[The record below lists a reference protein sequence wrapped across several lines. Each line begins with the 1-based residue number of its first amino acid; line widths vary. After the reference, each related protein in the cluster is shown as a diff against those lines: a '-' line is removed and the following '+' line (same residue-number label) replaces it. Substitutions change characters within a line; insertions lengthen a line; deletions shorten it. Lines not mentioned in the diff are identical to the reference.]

1 MNTHSQRSRIP
12 KILTHL
18 FFWGFNVPLAFTVL
32 NWVVIFGWQWLREN
46 QFSNL
51 KQLTEFIPLDIL
63 VTLTIFFAMP
73 VVSVIGAI
81 LTKSFR
87 KPTKLRQIL
96 FGIELPIMAF
106 TLGRLIFLKTLT
118 PVNILFLSTAA
129 ISITA
134 YLIYIFKKPFRNKFL
149 LTLHLLAHQAAVVI
163 GVYASL
169 LMFFFLPIVIA
180 WVFQAVGSFFKYGM
194 FSNFSYYESF
204 WQVLT
209 SLIAMSAFALLF
221 LALICSPFIGLFMY
235 WRAANRLS
243 KLLQLKTTLQFPRL
257 SRWAFS
263 LIYSFTI
270 IFLAYQGSLMWF
282 YSEMSS
288 YQYATTFEERS
299 HIASS
304 ILKRENF
311 IEDRLVDTYLAHYR
325 YLTDSEMTL
334 LQQAYQD
341 QLKLEQPTA
350 KRLQNWFTV
359 VAFPFVYNGKFEEDV
374 KKAGE
379 YYQDIFD
386 EPIQLAESKKVSNTL
401 ASSFNFSMDQL
412 KSSVLDREDKDVHL
426 VQKIVSAQP
435 DPTRQFATVTIE
447 EEYENTTNSEQE
459 VLYVFSLPQD
469 SVMTDLKL
477 GADLELGKEQLEV
490 TNASQPTPTPSSALA
505 QLNSPSPA
513 PSAIP
518 QPIEHKDQGEIAAKG
533 AANQTFEDQYRR
545 RMDPAIL
552 EQVGPVQYKL
562 RIYPVPVK
570 EENMADWQ
578 RERLREP
585 VKNQKV
591 RYSYVTAL
599 DAKGQAA
606 LPKITETRN
615 VFSDSGTTFTYKAA
629 GDQTNKLTDKSQSIQ
644 VMSRTSQECGSQT
657 TQLVNDSRL
666 TVYVPHTVNPWIKNE
681 NISFDC
687 QNQFKGA
694 EQTLKNKRIA
704 ILADSSH
711 SMGVKDWKSYLNKE
725 LPLND
730 LLDTNTVDLYYFN
743 DLVSQ
748 PVSLNQ
754 QRNNP
759 KAWDQI
765 AFGKT
770 DRLHVLKQVEG
781 KYDLVLMFT
790 DGSEADEPGST
801 NFVPSIAQPIYMI
814 NKDGKVPKL
823 TDNLTYYLQAN
834 ESRVVSSGREALQ
847 NFVVSQ
853 AVKKNVPNAFVL
865 IGESGTWIS
874 LPASN
879 TQALSGLSA
888 QSLTPSDPIAKV
900 AIHRQIESEMRDVA
914 SNLNQLAILD
924 ELNRTAQQS
933 GIVTPFSS
941 FIVLTT
947 PEQREQLKQASLRDG
962 RYVVNYDL
970 GEEQLVEP
978 TAGGLLG
985 TSAVP
990 EPHEWALLFTG
1001 FGLVLFLGRHRVR
1014 ALLAHHHV

>member
-1 MNTHSQRSRIP
+1 MSTHSQRFRIL
-12 KILTHL
+12 KILTSL
-18 FFWGFNVPLAFTVL
+18 LFWGFNIPLAFTVL
-32 NWVVIFGWQWLREN
+32 NWVVMFGWQWLRES
-46 QFSNL
+46 QFSSL
-51 KQLTEFIPLDIL
+51 KQLTDFIPTDIL
-63 VTLTIFFAMP
+63 ITLIIYYSMP
-73 VVSVIGAI
+73 VVSVFGAI
-81 LTKSFR
+81 VTTSYR
-87 KPTKLRQIL
+87 KPTKLLQIL
-96 FGIELPIMAF
+96 FGIELPILAF

-129 ISITA
+129 INIAS
-134 YLIYIFKKPFRNKFL
+134 YLIYIFRKPFHDKL
-149 LTLHLLAHQAAVVI
+149 SLTIHLLAHQAAVVI
-163 GVYASL
+163 GIYASL
-169 LMFFFLPIVIA
+169 LMFFFLPVVIA
-180 WVFQAVGSFFKYGM
+180 WVFQAVGSFFKYGL
-194 FSNFSYYESF
+194 FGNFGYYENY

-209 SLIAMSAFALLF
+209 SLIAMGAFSLLF
-221 LALICSPFIGLFMY
+221 LFLICSPFVGLFIY
-235 WRAANRLS
+235 WRAANRLNT
-243 KLLQLKTTLQFPRL
+243 LLQLKTATRFLRL
-257 SRWAFS
+257 GRWAFS
-263 LIYSFTI
+263 LFYFFVI
-270 IFLAYQGSLMWF
+270 IFLAYQGSLMRF
-282 YSEMSS
+282 YSEMNA
-288 YQYATTFEERS
+288 YQYVTTFEERS
-299 HIASS
+299 HIASQ
-304 ILKRENF
+304 ILKREN
-311 IEDRLVDTYLAHYR
+311 IIKNRLVDTYLAHYR
-325 YLTDSEMTL
+325 YLTASGMTL
-334 LQQAYQD
+334 LQQAYQN

-359 VAFPFVYNGKFEEDV
+359 VAFPFVYTGRFEEDV

-379 YYQDIFD
+379 YYQNIFD
-386 EPIQLAESKKVSNTL
+386 EPIQLAENKKVSNTL
-401 ASSFNFSMDQL
+401 ASSFSFSTDQL

-426 VQKIVSAQP
+426 VQRIVSAQP
-435 DPTRQFATVTIE
+435 DSTRQFATVTIE

-459 VLYVFSLPQD
+459 ILYIFSLPQD

-477 GADLELGKEQLEV
+477 GADLQLSKEQLEIA
-490 TNASQPTPTPSSALA
+490 NAFQTIPTPSSALG
-505 QLNSPSPA
+505 QLHSPSPV

-533 AANQTFEDQYRR
+533 AANQTFENQYRR
-545 RMDPAIL
+545 KIDPAIL

-570 EENMADWQ
+570 EENMTDRQ

-585 VKNQKV
+585 VKNQKI

-599 DAKGQAA
+599 DAKGYAA

-615 VFSDSGTTFTYKAA
+615 VFSDSKTTFTRKAS
-629 GDQTNKLTDKSQSIQ
+629 GEQPNKLTDQSQSIP
-644 VMSRTSQECGSQT
+644 VISRSSQECGSQVA
-657 TQLVNDSRL
+657 QLTNNFRL

-681 NISFDC
+681 NINFDC

-694 EQTLKNKRIA
+694 EQALKNKRIA

-725 LPLND
+725 VPLYD

-748 PVSLNQ
+748 PVNLNQ

-759 KAWDQI
+759 KAWSQI

-790 DGSEADEPGST
+790 DGSEADTPGSP

-814 NKDGKVPKL
+814 NKDGKIPKL

-847 NFVVSQ
+847 NFVVYQ
-853 AVKKNVPNAFVL
+853 AVKKNIRNAFILV
-865 IGESGTWIS
+865 GESGTWIS

-879 TQALSGLSA
+879 AQTLSDLSA
-888 QSLTPSDPIAKV
+888 QSVPSGDPIAKV
-900 AIHRQIESEMRDVA
+900 AIHRQIESEMREVA
-914 SNLNQLAILD
+914 NTLNQLTVLD
-924 ELNRTAQQS
+924 VLNRTAQQS

-970 GEEQLVEP
+970 GEEQLIEP

-990 EPHEWALLFTG
+990 EPHEWALFLTG